1 MVMHKIISPIKE
13 TADDLL
19 SLVWPNLCSVCNE
32 RLYRHERH
40 ICTKCQTSLP
50 RTNFHLWKENDF
62 HRLFWGRVKIKY
74 ASAYFYYLKES
85 PYRKLIRK
93 LKYENEPQIGTLLG
107 REYGYE
113 INESVFKDV
122 DLILPVPLH
131 QRRER
136 FRGYNQ
142 SWKICE
148 GLSESLNKPT
158 FERLFIRKK
167 DTETQTKKSRYERWE
182 NVSNIFCVTDL
193 EKIKDKH
200 ILLVDDVVTTG
211 STMEACVEAL
221 LEAGAKE
228 VSLAALGIAKN

>member
-1 MVMHKIISPIKE
+1 MHNIFHQIKE
-13 TADDLL
+13 TADDLI
-19 SLVWPNLCSVCNE
+19 SLVWPDVCAVCNE
-32 RLYRHERH
+32 RLYRHESM
-40 ICTKCQTSLP
+40 ICTKCISQLP
-50 RTNFHLWKENDF
+50 RTHFHLWHENDF
-62 HRLFWGRVKIKY
+62 HRLFWGRTKIKY
-74 ASAYFYYLKES
+74 ATAYFFYLKES
-85 PYRKLIRK
+85 PYRELIRK
-93 LKYENEPQIGTLLG
+93 LKYKNMPEIGTVLG
-107 REYGYE
+107 REFGYE
-113 INESVFKDV
+113 INESVFSEV

-131 QRRER
+131 PRKER

-167 DTETQTKKSRYERWE
+167 DTETQTKKSRFERWE
-182 NVSNIFCVTDL
+182 NVSNIFSVTDPD
-193 EKIKDKH
+193 KIKDKH

-228 VSLAALGIAKN
+228 VSLGALGIAKN